1 MIHGA
6 AGSVG
11 LSAVQL
17 AHRYGAHAIATT
29 SGRTTEFVRQL
40 GADEVIGYT
49 TSRFEDH
56 VENVEMV
63 FNAVGGDTL
72 DRSWAGVESGRAQLR
87 RQFDLDTLRGP
98 AITEIDSPPF
108 RGGCRPIGPPDL
120 VAPVWPRPSGAG
132 GRPTRW

>member
-11 LSAVQL
+11 LFAVQL

-63 FNAVGGDTL
+63 FDAVGGDTL
-72 DRSWAGVESGRAQLR
+72 DRSWAVLN
-87 RQFDLDTLRGP
+87 P
-98 AITEIDSPPF
+98 
-108 RGGCRPIGPPDL
+108 
-120 VAPVWPRPSGAG
+120 G
-132 GRPTRW
+132 GRSFDVDLI